1 MNTVFEISIQFKEDL
16 DEKFIIDRLSSVAE
30 DIQVDDIY
38 SNVYNFLVVMEEDT
52 DVAEVEM
59 LALVLTD
66 EFKLGDLLSID
77 EL

>member
-16 DEKFIIDRLSSVAE
+16 DEKFIIDRLSSVSE